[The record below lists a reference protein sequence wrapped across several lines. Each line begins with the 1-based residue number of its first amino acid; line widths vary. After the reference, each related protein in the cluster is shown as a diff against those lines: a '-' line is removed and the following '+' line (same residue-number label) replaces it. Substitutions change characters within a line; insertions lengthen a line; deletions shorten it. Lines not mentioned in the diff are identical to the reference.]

1 MRLMPVRK
9 AEERV
14 DGAADRLRDLRQ
26 PPCHGVVVR
35 RFHKKDGGAR
45 DAEAACE
52 LGLRDPGL
60 FAQFF
65 DFFRVDTSVSLC

>member
-1 MRLMPVRK
+1 MRFMPVRK
-9 AEERV
+9 TEERV
-14 DGAADRLRDLRQ
+14 DGAPDRFRDLRQ
-26 PPCHGVVVR
+26 PPGHGVIVR
-35 RFHKKDGGAR
+35 RFHEEHRGAR

-65 DFFRVDTSVSLC
+65 DLFRVDTSVSLC